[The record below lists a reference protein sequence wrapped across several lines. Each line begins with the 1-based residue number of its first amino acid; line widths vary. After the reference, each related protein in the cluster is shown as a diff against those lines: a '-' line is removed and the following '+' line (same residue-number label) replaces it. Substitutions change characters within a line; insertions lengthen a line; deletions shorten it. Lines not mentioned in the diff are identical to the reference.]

1 MNPDTIIESLQTG
14 FRVAVGA
21 TASAIEMLQ
30 DSQKRDENFSK
41 LNSPDWTKITEE
53 LAEKGEATEEEARQF
68 VESLLNQQASSPNS
82 SSSAEAPSSNPST
95 SSSPISD
102 PEEQTEL
109 LELTQQVAALRA
121 ELERLQEQES
131 ES

>member
-53 LAEKGEATEEEARQF
+53 LAEKGEATEQEARQF
-68 VESLLNQQASSPNS
+68 VENLLNQQSSSPDS
-82 SSSAEAPSSNPST
+82 DSAQAPSSNPST
-95 SSSPISD
+95 SSTPSSD
-102 PEEQTEL
+102 SEAQKEL
-109 LELTQQVAALRA
+109 QELTEQIATLRA

>member
-53 LAEKGEATEEEARQF
+53 LAEKGEATEQEARQF
-68 VESLLNQQASSPNS
+68 VENMLNQQTSSPNS
-82 SSSAEAPSSNPST
+82 SESAEAPSSNPST
-95 SSSPISD
+95 SSSPTSD
-102 PEEQTEL
+102 TETQTEL
-109 LELTQQVAALRA
+109 HELTEQVAALRA
-121 ELERLQEQES
+121 ELEKLQEQES

>member
-30 DSQKRDENFSK
+30 DSEKRDENFDK
-41 LNSPDWTKITEE
+41 LSSPDWTKITEE
-53 LAEKGEATEEEARQF
+53 LAEKGEATEQEARQF
-68 VESLLNQQASSPNS
+68 VENLLNQQSSSPDS
-82 SSSAEAPSSNPST
+82 DSAQAPSSNPST
-95 SSSPISD
+95 SSTPRSD
-102 PEEQTEL
+102 SEAQKEL
-109 LELTQQVAALRA
+109 QELTDQIATLRA